1 MKFSKIYLI
10 LSALLATIGILQAKE
25 SVSFAE
31 KAQWKTSP
39 KMVQSEKGITL
50 KGNAFVVSK
59 QFTVD
64 PQKKYT
70 ISGVVSVKNL
80 PADMKMS
87 MNLGFFVYD
96 ANGRA
101 IFCQNICAVPN
112 TFAKVL
118 EAAQKGD
125 KFIIVDKAS
134 KMGVRPWNNL
144 AINAKEDLSDLP
156 NRNIVAENIKSAEQT
171 GQGWKIS
178 FATPLKKDIPA
189 GTFIRL
195 QSTGGYLGTGGWRTP
210 GQ

>member
-87 MNLGFFVYD
+87 MNLGFFVY
-96 ANGRA
+96 
-101 IFCQNICAVPN
+101 
-112 TFAKVL
+112 
-118 EAAQKGD
+118 
-125 KFIIVDKAS
+125 
-134 KMGVRPWNNL
+134 
-144 AINAKEDLSDLP
+144 
-156 NRNIVAENIKSAEQT
+156 
-171 GQGWKIS
+171 
-178 FATPLKKDIPA
+178 
-189 GTFIRL
+189 
-195 QSTGGYLGTGGWRTP
+195 
-210 GQ
+210 